1 MKKERHWLIFSK
13 DKPENEWEAK
23 YLAEENKTY
32 IWSTTVILGLLV
44 LIVSIAILAI
54 NIHPCQAEFEGSV
67 SGIFDFNTNNFPEST
82 VNEFVI
88 NNGEGKIKVSG
99 SCTAIAMFTNR

>member
-1 MKKERHWLIFSK
+1 MKKERHYLIFSK

-23 YLAEENKTY
+23 YLTKQNQTNT
-32 IWSTTVILGLLV
+32 WSTVAISGLLV
-44 LIVSIAILAI
+44 LMVSIAILTI

-67 SGIFDFNTNNFPEST
+67 SGIFDFNTNNFPDST
-82 VNEFVI
+82 VNELVI

-99 SCTAIAMFTNR
+99 TCTAITMLANR